1 LIEKK
6 KSRGFWPVKGKNKH
20 GKGKGKG
27 FGKRSK
33 DRDAL
38 LQKIARSHCR
48 HCGALGHW
56 KAECPLACGAEK
68 SGGHPSTAS
77 ANVVMDER
85 PQEVVATA
93 GDVDGLFSEDDDEAY
108 VMPSVETSLQFI
120 PCHAQCFML
129 NHECKNRSVDNLSKR
144 MSSFNS
150 KKVHG
155 IHGSSQ
161 QTCVQVGSR
170 GVQMPP
176 RKCPDVSPSDQ
187 APVTMQPVMPF
198 L

>member
-1 LIEKK
+1 M
-6 KSRGFWPVKGKNKH
+6 KGKNKH